1 MNKRMKW
8 GSFVTGGAIA
18 VLVLSGTSMAKAGIA
33 GSAHDFST
41 KTWNAGGNGTLC
53 GVCHVAHNAK
63 TPQLIPLWSHETSS
77 DAGYTMYT
85 SVTFNASGTI
95 SAAPSGPSKV
105 CLSCHDGTVAVDSF
119 GGVTNGGTYVTTG
132 LLSKDLSN
140 DHPISFT
147 YDSTLVTADGYLHEP
162 TTQTVPGMGARTVSQ
177 VMLTGGK
184 MECSSCHDVHRQ
196 KGTSAADSTLLIV
209 GGPLYQGS
217 KLCLTCH
224 NK

>member
-8 GSFVTGGAIA
+8 MSVMVAGT
-18 VLVLSGTSMAKAGIA
+18 LVLSGASIAKAGIA

-41 KTWNAGGNGTLC
+41 ELWSAGTLC

-85 SVTFNASGTI
+85 SATFNAAGTI

-105 CLSCHDGTVAVDSF
+105 CLSCHDGTVAVDNF
-119 GGVTNGGTYVTTG
+119 GGTTNGTTYTTAGYG

-147 YDSTLVTADGYLHEP
+147 YDSSLVSADGYLHEP
-162 TTQTVPGMGARTVSQ
+162 TTATVPNMGTRTISQ
-177 VMLTGGK
+177 VMLTDGK

-196 KGTSAADSTLLIV
+196 KGSSGSDSTLLIV
-209 GGPLYQGS
+209 NGAGS